1 MNTETRMELRVDAV
15 QDDHRRGWK
24 GLYFTDKGVKTVT
37 SRWCRRAAL
46 LFPSEQEAR
55 LAAAEAL
62 LKHLN
67 STPRPRSSGAK
78 TFAVARNGRNVRTI
92 SLPRT

>member
-1 MNTETRMELRVDAV
+1 MTETRMELRVDAV
-15 QDDHRRGWK
+15 QDDRRRGWK
-24 GLYFTDKGVKTVT
+24 GLYFTDNGVKTVT
-37 SRWCRRAAL
+37 SRWCPRVAL

-67 STPRPRSSGAK
+67 SSPRPRSSGAK